1 MKMQFKKDLYDC
13 VWWQQMEC
21 YQAYDYNWSAW
32 KELYD
37 KWINYSTYVFQK
49 MKCCAICAIV
59 KLNHQHKH

>member
-1 MKMQFKKDLYDC
+1 MKMQLKNDLYDC
-13 VWWQQMEC
+13 VWWPQMEC

-49 MKCCAICAIV
+49 MKCCVICAIV